1 MKRVLIIIAI
11 FLGVQFGLK
20 AQPAT
25 LYYMTNLR
33 QSIYTNPARMS
44 DCSFSIAFP
53 GLTLNSMIY
62 SNPLNYSDIFSLN
75 NSTGKFYIDFR
86 KIASSLDGNNG
97 NFLLNNR
104 ISLLNFG
111 IRYRQWYFNFDYS
124 IRNENYFEYPKGLF
138 DFLAYGNT
146 GQYSNIDLSGISLNS
161 MLYTQ
166 KSFTVAYRPLRNL
179 KIGASLK
186 FNHGLMNIETKS
198 FNINAKFDTSQ
209 TNNYP
214 VTLSG
219 EYNIYTAGPIRPVLQ
234 DNKLAFVPTVSP
246 ADSTTGKV
254 SAGSIMHLINSMKNS
269 GLALDLGVIYNPI
282 KQVELSASIID
293 LGYIKWRTN
302 ATNLYASLDSVTFDG
317 TDLLDSTKTQAI
329 LDTIKM
335 QLSPKLTYAPYKTS
349 LYAKFNLG
357 VAVKP
362 VYYLTLGFNYR
373 ATKLPSSWYN
383 VYTLG
388 AYLNPGYGWSFA
400 MNYSWYPNSRKNIG
414 MGMAFNLFGAQLY
427 FMMDNISL
435 PNFGISYFTNRN
447 TPYTENSATNWVK
460 QTQLINFMFG
470 LNFHFNCYDR
480 TDYGMLD

>member
-1 MKRVLIIIAI
+1 MKRVLIIFAI

-33 QSIYTNPARMS
+33 QTIYTNPARMS
-44 DCSFSIAFP
+44 DCSFSFAFP
-53 GLTLNSMIY
+53 GLTLYSSLY

-75 NSTGKFYIDFR
+75 NSNGRFYIDFR
-86 KIASSLDGNNG
+86 KIASSLGQNNG
-97 NFLLNNR
+97 TLLNENR
-104 ISLLNFG
+104 ISILNFG

-124 IRNENYFEYPKGLF
+124 VRNQNYFEYPKGLF

-146 GQYSNIDLSGISLNS
+146 GKYANVDLSGINLNTL
-161 MLYTQ
+161 LYTQ

-179 KIGASLK
+179 KIGVSLK
-186 FNHGLMNIETKS
+186 LNHGLMNIQTNS
-198 FNINAKFDTSQ
+198 FNVSAKFDTTE

-214 VTLSG
+214 VTLVG
-219 EYNIYTAGPIRPVLQ
+219 DYNLNMAGPVRPVLYN
-234 DNKLAFVPTVSP
+234 NKLAIVPTSSP
-246 ADSTTGKV
+246 VNDSGKV
-254 SAGSIMHLINSMKNS
+254 SVDSVMHMINSMKNS
-269 GLALDLGVIYNPI
+269 GLAMDLGIVYSPI
-282 KQVELSASIID
+282 KYVELSASIID

-302 ATNLYASLDSVTFDG
+302 ATNLMAALDSVTFDG

-329 LDTIKM
+329 IDTIEQ

-349 LYAKFNLG
+349 LYAKFNFGIAL
-357 VAVKP
+357 KP

-470 LNFHFNCYDR
+470 LNFHFGCYDR